1 MGVILLATLV
11 KLCYCLTTTLD
22 NTNVAMDIINSNT
35 TTDNRDIINWLATV
49 VIVLLCFCTF
59 VYQNGVVRFFKFLFE
74 KILFISIHEHA
85 SLFIRS
91 CNLRHTVDNWRF
103 VCQNFKSYI
112 TIRKAHI

>member
-49 VIVLLCFCTF
+49 DLHRTQLIPRTCHPVQMC
-59 VYQNGVVRFFKFLFE
+59 
-74 KILFISIHEHA
+74 S
-85 SLFIRS
+85 
-91 CNLRHTVDNWRF
+91 
-103 VCQNFKSYI
+103 
-112 TIRKAHI
+112 